1 MASVMTPEKG
11 LGTAGPTIT
20 IQRVVGVC
28 FGAVLTVDRIIHP
41 VVVGKNDN

>member
-11 LGTAGPTIT
+11 IGTAGPTIT
-20 IQRVVGVC
+20 IKEVRGVC

-41 VVVGKNDN
+41 VVTANGN